1 MRAIPGWFRPLQ
13 MSTLVHPHEAKRD
26 SLNVPETPEDETL
39 RLAKL
44 RSLRLLDPGAD
55 VRFDR
60 LTRMARRIFKVPISM
75 INLMDENRQWFQ
87 ACDGQMASDAVNGVA
102 FYGHTIN
109 SSDVF
114 IIEDAREDERFID
127 HSLVVH
133 DPHIRFYA
141 GCPLFLDH
149 HKLGILCIA
158 DQSPRSLDQEQI
170 ETLKDLASLVVQE
183 LAATLLATK
192 DELTGL
198 DNRRGFLSLAQQS
211 LQLCTRQG
219 LPVSLLSLDLGD
231 FKLNRGTQEP
241 QAWNQNLITFAEL
254 LQHVCRDSD
263 VVARLGGD
271 EFVVLLMNST
281 REQSENVI
289 LRIKKALRQENN
301 LAGHQHDIDF
311 CYGITAYQPER
322 HETIAEL
329 LADGDTL
336 MHEIKRLRRLEL

>member
-1 MRAIPGWFRPLQ
+1 MK
-13 MSTLVHPHEAKRD
+13 S
-26 SLNVPETPEDETL
+26 PETPEDDTL

-44 RSLRLLDPGAD
+44 RSLRILDSGAD

-60 LTRMARRIFKVPISM
+60 LTQMARRIFKVPISM
-75 INLMDENRQWFQ
+75 ISLEDENRELFQ
-87 ACDGQMASDAVNGVA
+87 SLDGLTVSESASSVT

-109 SSDVF
+109 SSDAF
-114 IIEDAREDERFID
+114 IIEDAREDERFAD
-127 HSLVVH
+127 HALVVN
-133 DPHIRFYA
+133 DTHIRFYA
-141 GCPLFLDH
+141 GCPLILDH
-149 HKLGILCIA
+149 HKLGIICIA

-170 ETLKDLASLVVQE
+170 ETLKNLASLVVQE
-183 LAATLLATK
+183 FAAILLATK

-198 DNRRGFLSLAQQS
+198 ENRRGFLALAQQS

-231 FKLNRGTQEP
+231 FKLNRCNQDP
-241 QAWNQNLITFAEL
+241 QDWNQNLITFAEL

-263 VVARLGGD
+263 VVARLGCD
-271 EFVVLLMNST
+271 EFVVLLINST

-289 LRIKKALRQENN
+289 LRIKKALMHETN
-301 LAGHQHDIDF
+301 LAGNLHDVNF

-336 MHEIKRLRRLEL
+336 MHEIKQLRRLAL